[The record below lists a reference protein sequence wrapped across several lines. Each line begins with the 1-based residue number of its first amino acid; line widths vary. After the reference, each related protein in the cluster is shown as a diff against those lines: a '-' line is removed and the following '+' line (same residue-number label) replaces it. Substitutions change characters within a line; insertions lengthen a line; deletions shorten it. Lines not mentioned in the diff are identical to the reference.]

1 MNNID
6 RIKLKDK
13 EIILVG
19 TAHIS
24 KKSVELVNETIKKEK
39 PDVVGVELCENR
51 YKTLTD
57 KKKWQNTKITQIIK
71 EGKTYLFL
79 TNLLLGIFQKRMG
92 ANVEVIPGAEMI
104 EAINAAKKQKAK
116 IALLDRDIQI
126 TLKRAWSKAKF
137 TEKAKL
143 FYGLMEGLIISEEVD
158 EKTIEEM
165 KAKDMMSHMVEEL
178 GQQMPDAKKV
188 LIDERDIYIANKIL
202 ASKEKKIVAVVGAG
216 HIKGIKKHL
225 KKKQD
230 IKPLEKIPKKS
241 KLLKTINY
249 LIPAIVIGIILSG
262 FAFGKSTDV
271 ALSMIWYWF
280 IINGV
285 LSALAVSF
293 SLPHPLTIVAVFFA
307 APFTSLNP
315 TIGAG
320 IVGGYVEARLREPKV
335 KDFESLNQLT
345 SVGGFWK
352 NRISRILLVVLFA
365 NIGSSIATFIALPYL
380 LGLL

>member
-178 GQQMPDAKKV
+178 GKQMPDAKKV

-202 ASKEKKIVAVVGAG
+202 DSKGKKIVAVVGAG

-230 IKPLEKIPKKS
+230 IKQLE
-241 KLLKTINY
+241 
-249 LIPAIVIGIILSG
+249 
-262 FAFGKSTDV
+262 
-271 ALSMIWYWF
+271 
-280 IINGV
+280 
-285 LSALAVSF
+285 
-293 SLPHPLTIVAVFFA
+293 
-307 APFTSLNP
+307 
-315 TIGAG
+315 
-320 IVGGYVEARLREPKV
+320 
-335 KDFESLNQLT
+335 
-345 SVGGFWK
+345 
-352 NRISRILLVVLFA
+352 
-365 NIGSSIATFIALPYL
+365 
-380 LGLL
+380 